1 MLRSLTICLC
11 CPWLQEG
18 AEAEYSLF
26 GVVVHVGSGPNHGHY
41 VSLVKSHNHWLFFGE
56 FDSPCIERS
65 ASSMQIAQL
74 GIDIC

>member
-1 MLRSLTICLC
+1 M
-11 CPWLQEG
+11 QDG

-56 FDSPCIERS
+56 RACLSIVQTNVSKVAAYVCQCWVSPVVERAKS
-65 ASSMQIAQL
+65 CVL
-74 GIDIC
+74 